1 MHILSYVL
9 QNGKLDDTVPSASL
23 TLLKLVHLLWD
34 TLRFPSR
41 SCIGLQ
47 IAIIKTLI

>member
-34 TLRFPSR
+34 TLRFPS
-41 SCIGLQ
+41 SPASAFKL
-47 IAIIKTLI
+47 LS